1 MLMKREQEGKA
12 FCSRLSAPLRRYRT
26 RTTGGYVASPSLRPN
41 LPSVNFTYPQN
52 IIRNAVPKKDKKEG
66 RENLKTE
73 KVFIWKKVVA
83 NNREVVTTEQET
95 GCSKGR
101 NFDYT

>member
-1 MLMKREQEGKA
+1 MVESFA
-12 FCSRLSAPLRRYRT
+12 HDSPLRFGAIALGQQADIWLRLR
-26 RTTGGYVASPSLRPN
+26 LRPN
-41 LPSVNFTYPQN
+41 LPSVNFTYPKN

-73 KVFIWKKVVA
+73 KGVYIEKVVA
-83 NNREVVTTEQET
+83 NNRAVVTTEQET
-95 GCSKGR
+95 GYSKGR

>member
-1 MLMKREQEGKA
+1 MVESFA
-12 FCSRLSAPLRRYRT
+12 HDSPLRFGAIALGQQVDMWLRLR
-26 RTTGGYVASPSLRPN
+26 LRPN
-41 LPSVNFTYPQN
+41 SPSVNFTYPKN

-73 KVFIWKKVVA
+73 KVFIWKKSLP
-83 NNREVVTTEQET
+83 NNHEVVTTEQET
-95 GCSKGR
+95 GCSKAR